1 MHTLPAILYRN
12 MLDTVPTY
20 LALLRIIVPLTI
32 AMQLLVEFG
41 VIRAVSPVFAPVM
54 QLYGLPPELAV
65 AWLTGM
71 LVGLWPA
78 VVIIFTLVPPEA
90 LSVADMT
97 VLAALLL
104 CIHSLPIEN
113 KILAE
118 AGPAFW
124 ATTIIRFFGGMIFA
138 ALLHM
143 VFTATGALSAPL
155 DPAWIPL
162 DDSEGWAD
170 FAVGLLQTL
179 GAMFLIL
186 LGLSWAMELL
196 RVSGILHRVEGTLAP
211 LFALAGVRRKA
222 APCATIGLFLGT
234 TYGGGMI
241 LREAKASKI
250 PPRQIFITCIFM
262 GFAHG
267 IIEDTL
273 LVVALGADLTSV
285 LVARLVFSIIASAVV
300 AVAVNRTSDEAF
312 FGRLFRAQA

>member
-1 MHTLPAILYRN
+1 MATLPAILYRN
-12 MLDTVPTY
+12 TIETIPTY
-20 LALLRIIVPLTI
+20 LALLRIIVPLAI
-32 AMQLLVEFG
+32 AMQVLVEFG
-41 VIRAVSPVFAPVM
+41 VIRAVSPVFAPLM

-78 VVIIFTLVPPEA
+78 VVIVFTLVPPEA
-90 LSVADMT
+90 LSGADMT

-104 CIHSLPIEN
+104 CVHSLPIEN
-113 KILAE
+113 KILAK

-124 ATTIIRFFGGMIFA
+124 ATTTIRLVGGMIFA
-138 ALLHM
+138 ALLHI
-143 VFTATGALSAPL
+143 VFSATGALSAPI

-162 DDSEGWAD
+162 DESGGWGD
-170 FAVGLLQTL
+170 FAIGLLKTL
-179 GAMFLIL
+179 SAMFLIL
-186 LGLSWAMELL
+186 LGLSWTMELL
-196 RVSGILHRVEGTLAP
+196 RVSGILNRVQGTLAP
-211 LFALAGVRRKA
+211 LFSHAGIRREA

-241 LREAKASKI
+241 LREAKASNI
-250 PPRQIFITCIFM
+250 PPRQVFITCIFM

-273 LVVALGADLTSV
+273 LVVALGADLSSV
-285 LVARLVFSIIASAVV
+285 LIARLVFSIIASAVV

-312 FGRLFRAQA
+312 FGKLFSVRS